1 MTGRIFCILSFIIF
15 SSLLSSCATI
25 LNGKYQNIPVVTS
38 VDGAKVFLNDQL
50 KDTSPCVIQVRR
62 TYKTTQEIRVEKKGY
77 KSETIVLKKKFNENT
92 LLGIPYFFIP
102 VAIDAG
108 TGAIVRYQKP
118 DTIQLVSIKKT
129 H

>member
-1 MTGRIFCILSFIIF
+1 MF
-15 SSLLSSCATI
+15 SSCATI
-25 LNGKYQNIPVVTS
+25 LNGKYQKVPVVTS
-38 VDGAKVFLNDQL
+38 VVGARVFLNDQL
-50 KDTSPCVIQVRR
+50 TDTTPCEIQVRR
-62 TYKTTQEIRVEKKGY
+62 SYKISQEIRVEKKGY
-77 KSETIVLKKKFNENT
+77 KTETVVLKKKLNENT

-108 TGAIVRYQKP
+108 TGAIIRYQKP